1 MSGSEAVPV
10 VALDGP
16 SGAGKGTIGQAL
28 ASHLGWHYLDSGA
41 LYRAVALSAQQQNVD
56 PDNWAQLENIANT
69 LDFACFPAADGE
81 AKVLLGGRNVSVELR
96 SEECGAMASILA
108 ARPELRNNLLKQQR
122 AARQVPGLVA
132 DGRDM
137 GSVVFPDAVLKVF
150 LTASPEVR
158 AIRRYKQLKN
168 KGLDVNLP
176 RLERVIRERDHRDS
190 EREVAPLRAQDD
202 AILVDTSTM
211 QTEEVLQFVIS
222 RLHQRLNCVP
232 GNGWIGAD

>member
-1 MSGSEAVPV
+1 MSSSQAPPV

-16 SGAGKGTIGQAL
+16 SGAGKGTVGQAL
-28 ASHLGWHYLDSGA
+28 ALRLGWHYLDSGA
-41 LYRAVALSAQQQNVD
+41 LYRAVALSAQLHGI
-56 PDNWAQLENIANT
+56 DNDDRTGLENIAKT

-96 SEECGAMASILA
+96 SEECGAAASILA
-108 ARPELRNNLLKQQR
+108 VQPGLRLILLTQQR
-122 AARQVPGLVA
+122 RARQKPGLVA

-137 GSVVFPDAVLKVF
+137 GGVVFPDAVLKVF

-176 RLERVIRERDHRDS
+176 RLERVIRERDRRDS
-190 EREVAPLRAQDD
+190 EREVAPLHAQSD

-222 RLHQRLNCVP
+222 RLPQRLDCVL
-232 GNGWIGAD
+232 GNGRIGVD

>member
-1 MSGSEAVPV
+1 MSSLQAAPV

-16 SGAGKGTIGQAL
+16 SGAGKGTTGQAL
-28 ASHLGWHYLDSGA
+28 ALHLGWHYLDSGA

-56 PDNWAQLENIANT
+56 NDDRSGLEDIAET
-69 LDFACFPAADGE
+69 LDFACFPTADGE
-81 AKVLLGGRNVSVELR
+81 ARVLLGGRNVSLELR
-96 SEECGAMASILA
+96 SEECGAAASILA
-108 ARPELRNNLLKQQR
+108 TRPELRNILLTQQR
-122 AARQVPGLVA
+122 AARQAPGLVA

-190 EREVAPLRAQDD
+190 EREVAPLQAQSD

-211 QTEEVLQFVIS
+211 QAEEVLQFVIS
-222 RLHQRLNCVP
+222 RLRQRLNCVP

>member
-1 MSGSEAVPV
+1 M
-10 VALDGP
+10 
-16 SGAGKGTIGQAL
+16 
-28 ASHLGWHYLDSGA
+28 
-41 LYRAVALSAQQQNVD
+41 
-56 PDNWAQLENIANT
+56 
-69 LDFACFPAADGE
+69 
-81 AKVLLGGRNVSVELR
+81 
-96 SEECGAMASILA
+96 
-108 ARPELRNNLLKQQR
+108 
-122 AARQVPGLVA
+122 A

-190 EREVAPLRAQDD
+190 EREVAPLRAQGD

-222 RLHQRLNCVP
+222 RLRQRLDCVP